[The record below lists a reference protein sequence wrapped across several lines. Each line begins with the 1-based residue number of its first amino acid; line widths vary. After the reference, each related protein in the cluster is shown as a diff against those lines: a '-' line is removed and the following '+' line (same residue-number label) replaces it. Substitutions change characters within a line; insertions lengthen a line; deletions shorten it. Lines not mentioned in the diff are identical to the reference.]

1 MKELHD
7 MIEKLKKMGASD
19 EDIKKIWMIG
29 IETVNEITKERKV
42 D

>member
-29 IETVNEITKERKV
+29 IETVNEITDVRR
-42 D
+42 

>member
-29 IETVNEITKERKV
+29 IETVNEITEESR
-42 D
+42 